1 MGETFQE
8 LMRQAEAKK
17 RQDEAAAKETLDAI
31 NRKKAKEAAAQEAA
45 RLQRLQQQ
53 QQQPPKTSKP
63 APSRPASKGKEPV
76 SVVAKSRTGPS
87 KHKTQNPDPANVP
100 VRLDLDHTH
109 SQLAHSRRSKIKKDG
124 KDLLLGVPGLV
135 RSRSAEPPA
144 LSKRSSLS
152 KSAVK
157 HIPFLKG
164 SGSATSSKRGSTI
177 SLPALNNK
185 RRDGGNKA
193 DLIPLNG
200 RKRDLR
206 SVEEI
211 QEDLRIKRLKK
222 AGTYVDPDTEK
233 PSASTP
239 SAFSSTPA
247 DALKRQQEQLLRK
260 QQRLREKQR
269 SELEDL
275 QHEKEKLRRLAAK
288 HAARSGQ
295 ASPQASGKARL
306 ASAQAS
312 GKARQASSG
321 KARQVSPAQPSGKTK
336 QAGAKGRRRAS
347 SVGEV
352 VSGGAAR
359 RGKILDDDEMLA
371 DQDYVRANA
380 SSIIRGMF
388 GRNRYAAY
396 SDSED
401 SSDMEAGYDDVRREE
416 VRSMRAGKLEDA
428 REEARLNAAKKA
440 KTKRT

>member
-1 MGETFQE
+1 M
-8 LMRQAEAKK
+8 
-17 RQDEAAAKETLDAI
+17 
-31 NRKKAKEAAAQEAA
+31 
-45 RLQRLQQQ
+45 
-53 QQQPPKTSKP
+53 
-63 APSRPASKGKEPV
+63 
-76 SVVAKSRTGPS
+76 AKSRTGPS

-144 LSKRSSLS
+144 LSSKRSSLS

-288 HAARSGQ
+288 HAVRSGQ

-306 ASAQAS
+306 ASAQASGKARQVSPAQAS

-388 GRNRYAAY
+388 GRNRYAY
-396 SDSED
+396 TCLF
-401 SSDMEAGYDDVRREE
+401 YF
-416 VRSMRAGKLEDA
+416 
-428 REEARLNAAKKA
+428 
-440 KTKRT
+440 